1 MAPKLLY
8 GGGAPK
14 SALYRGGSQGNVY
27 RPGMAGFGGSRA
39 KAYRPGIG
47 GSLGIGGQP
56 GPGIG
61 GQPGPGIDQ
70 MTGGGMEDNMPF
82 WFRAK
87 AARERREKKDTGYKR
102 RKRTGNPLVD
112 EYQRAWDDARIEN
125 ERRYKDILQGYKGRY
140 RRGMEAMEG
149 SEQLVKD
156 RYGRELGQ
164 MQQDMMSRGLSGMT
178 SKQTATG
185 IANRAQQLG
194 IQDIRRDR
202 AELDARLSK
211 DVLGFEERRKDAY
224 PDFGN
229 MAALAQG
236 LGEYG
241 GGGYG
246 GRGGGSRYK
255 NPGGKLKIRQQNF
268 ASTPEGLRASHRAN
282 MARQAGQVRNQPGS
296 WHNPLTWE
304 RDSGTGAILGGS
316 RGSRPQDVP
325 TREEAAQAVGW
336 LGESDL
342 MAGGYGL
349 PFNPYNVR
357 LPRMHG
363 GWVGLTG
370 PLRRRKKQRQAGGGG
385 GVEFPPWVDQPGMQT
400 VSPGRWQGLLPH
412 TPINDSF
419 GMVEHLGPGYGGNYL
434 PVQL

>member
-1 MAPKLLY
+1 MLIMAPKLLY

-14 SALYRGGSQGNVY
+14 SSLYGGGSQGNVY
-27 RPGMAGFGGSRA
+27 RPGM
-39 KAYRPGIG
+39 
-47 GSLGIGGQP
+47 GGQP

-87 AARERREKKDTGYKR
+87 REKDTGYKR

-125 ERRYKDILQGYKGRY
+125 EERYEDILQGYKGRY

-156 RYGRELGQ
+156 RYLKERGNIR
-164 MQQDMMSRGLSGMT
+164 QDMTSRGLSGMT
-178 SKQTATG
+178 SIQTAQG

-202 AELDARLSK
+202 AELDARLSA
-211 DVLGFEERRKDAY
+211 DVLGFKERRTDAY

-246 GRGGGSRYK
+246 GRKKKKQIRK
-255 NPGGKLKIRQQNF
+255 NL
-268 ASTPEGLRASHRAN
+268 TPNDYRAIHRAN
-282 MARQAGQVRNQPGS
+282 MDRMAAAVKNQPGS
-296 WHNPLTWE
+296 QHNPLTWE
-304 RDSGTGAILGGS
+304 RDSHTGAIKGGS

-370 PLRRRKKQRQAGGGG
+370 PLRRNWSHEDPPIRK
-385 GVEFPPWVDQPGMQT
+385 PTIPGHQFDPIVGPDT
-400 VSPGRWQGLLPH
+400 PFTWNDWQGGR
-412 TPINDSF
+412 S
-419 GMVEHLGPGYGGNYL
+419 
-434 PVQL
+434 

>member
-14 SALYRGGSQGNVY
+14 SSLYGGGSQGNVY
-27 RPGMAGFGGSRA
+27 RPGM
-39 KAYRPGIG
+39 
-47 GSLGIGGQP
+47 GGQP

-87 AARERREKKDTGYKR
+87 AAKERREKKDTGYKR
-102 RKRTGNPLVD
+102 RKRTGNPLGD

-125 ERRYKDILQGYKGRY
+125 EERYEDILQGYKGRY

-156 RYGRELGQ
+156 RYLKERGNIR
-164 MQQDMMSRGLSGMT
+164 QDMTSRGLSGMT
-178 SKQTATG
+178 SIQTAQG

-202 AELDARLSK
+202 AELDARLSE
-211 DVLGFEERRKDAY
+211 DVLGFKKDRTDAY

-246 GRGGGSRYK
+246 GRKKKKQIRK
-255 NPGGKLKIRQQNF
+255 NL
-268 ASTPEGLRASHRAN
+268 TPNDYRAIHRAN
-282 MARQAGQVRNQPGS
+282 MDRMAAAVKNQPGS
-296 WHNPLTWE
+296 QHNPLTWE
-304 RDSGTGAILGGS
+304 RDSHTGAIKGGS

-325 TREEAAQAVGW
+325 TRQEALQAVGQLSQSDFVGPGY
-336 LGESDL
+336 LGMRGPRRINRRQQQMNPMQQL
-342 MAGGYGL
+342 MMMMMAMQ
-349 PFNPYNVR
+349 NQNR
-357 LPRMHG
+357 
-363 GWVGLTG
+363 
-370 PLRRRKKQRQAGGGG
+370 GGGG
-385 GVEFPPWVDQPGMQT
+385 GPKPPLPPVNEQGFPG
-400 VSPGRWQGLLPH
+400 GPH
-412 TPINDSF
+412 MFDNFAF
-419 GMVEHLGPGYGGNYL
+419 G
-434 PVQL
+434 